1 MVLNEEGNM
10 IITLRDKEL
19 TEAVTSYVKNRY
31 GLDDTSSFNL
41 TLKSGRKTKKNPYP
55 VNTITVE
62 VSTSSDSNA
71 PVQLELPLEAP
82 VEVVEPAEELET
94 TEVLEKEEEVLEEPI
109 EAPKIFHNPALKDI
123 EEQVEQPVRPSL
135 FA

>member
-10 IITLRDKEL
+10 IITLRDNEL
-19 TEAVTSYVKNRY
+19 TEAVISYVKSKY

-41 TLKSGRKTKKNPYP
+41 TLKAGRKSKKNPYP

-62 VSTSSDSNA
+62 VTNTIDLSA

-82 VEVVEPAEELET
+82 VEVVEPVKEPEA
-94 TEVLEKEEEVLEEPI
+94 TEVLKEKEEVLEEPV
-109 EAPKIFHNPALKDI
+109 EAPKIFHNPTLKDI
-123 EEQVEQPVRPSL
+123 EEKVEQPTKSL